1 VGSSLGAKSS
11 PSVVILADASK
22 HIIQIIQLL
31 DERRMSFSFCLNR
44 NEVLILS
51 GFGLLFQGLELNR
64 QGKLI
69 KDNQRLVCSVIELL
83 ERASAPGA
91 AEFKKVACSMLS
103 IDGVAKENSQ
113 STLALQ
119 PKPVAPM
126 PAPRETTK
134 SARKQLQAIASR
146 FSFGGNRMAKQ
157 EQNVTRRATVPPTGA
172 TIVPA
177 FARNN
182 SQLSASSARSEPAM
196 VHAARQHTVCPPAP
210 ARGDSVLVQGPR
222 QRPTAHREPPIRLA
236 ATMDGPNLDYLPFG
250 NDPVPADPM
259 AQRTDNLNVSTTEWE
274 RLLGSLDSGQSNIY
288 DGIYGGSAAGS
299 AADMLSTNHA
309 TSFDG
314 GTSLVR
320 SPDAAWS
327 DQYVNLGLGP
337 VRSVLSISEES
348 LTSGSGSGSGEDRS
362 SSSGDLGLG
371 AGGTKE
377 YRGIMIPH
385 GDGGFGG
392 LEGLDGNFGL

>member
-11 PSVVILADASK
+11 PSVIILADASK

-44 NEVLILS
+44 NEALILS

-69 KDNQRLVCSVIELL
+69 KDNQRLVCAVIELL

-91 AEFKKVACSMLS
+91 AEFKRIACSMLS
-103 IDGVAKENSQ
+103 IDRVAKDNPQ
-113 STLALQ
+113 PTLALQ
-119 PKPVAPM
+119 RKPVAPM
-126 PAPRETTK
+126 PAPRDTPK
-134 SARKQLQAIASR
+134 SARKHLQAIASR
-146 FSFGGNRMAKQ
+146 FSFGANRMAKQ

-172 TIVPA
+172 GIVPT

-182 SQLSASSARSEPAM
+182 SQLSVSSARSEPAM
-196 VHAARQHTVCPPAP
+196 IHAARQRSICPPTPVCPDNA
-210 ARGDSVLVQGPR
+210 LVQGG
-222 QRPTAHREPPIRLA
+222 RPHTAAHLEPPIRMA

-250 NDPVPADPM
+250 NDPVPTNPM
-259 AQRTDNLNVSTTEWE
+259 AQRTDKLNVSATEWE
-274 RLLGSLDSGQSNIY
+274 RLLGSLDSGQTNIY

-299 AADMLSTNHA
+299 VADMLSTYHA
-309 TSFDG
+309 PSFDG

-320 SPDAAWS
+320 SPDVVWS
-327 DQYVNLGLGP
+327 DQHLNLGLGP
-337 VRSVLSISEES
+337 VKSVLSISEES
-348 LTSGSGSGSGEDRS
+348 LTSGSGEDRS
-362 SSSGDLGLG
+362 TSSCDLGF
-371 AGGTKE
+371 GGRDE